1 MHRQYNR
8 RVICRIQ
15 FINKIKVVNPCTPN
29 KSGRI
34 SLPSFTTFLLGSDGT
49 AQPTSRQRRI
59 PQCMCMCMSSSRPYR
74 QAQQT
79 DDGSDRISTPCLARV
94 DLDHPCSNHGHGRRT
109 AEHQAC
115 HPDPTTTTS
124 RLHTSAP
131 TVSHSWQFG
140 EEGSPILSLKNA
152 VPCK

>member
-1 MHRQYNR
+1 MIDCTGIYQASVYLLLCRYFT
-8 RVICRIQ
+8 RVKPGRTDGS
-15 FINKIKVVNPCTPN
+15 VVAM
-29 KSGRI
+29 
-34 SLPSFTTFLLGSDGT
+34 LVYMVLQLL
-49 AQPTSRQRRI
+49 

-115 HPDPTTTTS
+115 HPDPTTTS
-124 RLHTSAP
+124 PLHTSAP